1 MWIEFSEFNIKLLL
15 PLIFPIFKRV
25 QDYTKKTYL
34 TKDNQLFK
42 TFRYFMSYMFS
53 IIPFLIIKIRT
64 KNTKEIEKSTEL
76 NKENIN
82 EKGIIETRTLSV
94 VKGIIETRT
103 ISVVNYG
110 LTNEITELKKKNDK
124 KRTIYNII
132 FLFILCIMG
141 LFCYLFRWLFELE
154 EFSEPKQSIGIFFEI
169 FDYALLS
176 YFILK
181 QKLYKHHFV
190 SAGIIAVLLI
200 ILFIITIPYRKNN
213 KFFLSIVYF
222 FFYSLCFG
230 SYDILGKKYMIKY
243 FITPY
248 FFMFIVGFIDVIF
261 LLIYELFSYF
271 LNPSISGIT
280 FGFRNNINKVG
291 DVFLFILDLIV
302 EDIWNLGIW
311 LTVYYL
317 TPCHYFISEYISEYV
332 YYMIEARQK
341 KDTNKF
347 YSTTNVVIFSICY
360 FINFLCCLIFNEV
373 FILNFCGLDYN
384 TRKRINQRISKEKTD
399 LIDSQNLIEMGTEK
413 DEDES
418 NEVNID

>member
-53 IIPFLIIKIRT
+53 IIPFLIMKIRT

-76 NKENIN
+76 NKENVN
-82 EKGIIETRTLSV
+82 EKGIIETRALSV

-103 ISVVNYG
+103 ISFVNYG

-243 FITPY
+243 FVTPY

>member
-76 NKENIN
+76 NKENVN
-82 EKGIIETRTLSV
+82 EKGIIETRALSV

-103 ISVVNYG
+103 ISFVNYG

-243 FITPY
+243 FVTPY

-280 FGFRNNINKVG
+280 FGFKNNINKVG

-317 TPCHYFISEYISEYV
+317 TPCHHFISEYISEYV

>member
-103 ISVVNYG
+103 ISVVNFG

-243 FITPY
+243 FVTPY

-399 LIDSQNLIEMGTEK
+399 LIDSQNLIEMETEK

-418 NEVNID
+418 NEINTD

>member
-190 SAGIIAVLLI
+190 SAGIIALLLI

-347 YSTTNVVIFSICY
+347 YSTTNVVIFSIFY

-418 NEVNID
+418 NEINTD